1 MGVGRASS
9 GTNYGYDDLSRLT
22 SQGQLFAGGVANVT
36 HGFGYNPASQIVSR
50 SQDEDSY
57 RFQGFV
63 DVARSYATNG
73 LNQYTS
79 AGPASFTYDPNGN
92 LTADG
97 TRSYL
102 YDVEN
107 RLVSAS
113 DGAELVYDPKGRLF
127 QISKAGQVTQ
137 FVHDGDQMAVEYDG
151 AGNVVRRFMF
161 AGVDEPILEDNG
173 SALNCSGTR
182 FLHTNHQGSIIAQ
195 ADCWGNRTN
204 VNAYDEYG
212 IPQAGNVGRF
222 QYTGQAW
229 LAEIG
234 MYYYKARI
242 YSPTLGRFLQTDPIG
257 YEDQV
262 NLYAYVGNDPVN
274 GIDPTGLACSGGT
287 QDCPPPPPKDDDEV
301 TVTGKRDANAPPG
314 LPAQPSDRP
323 QRGGD
328 RARSSEE
335 ELNCQRVEFANQVLD
350 FADNLDK
357 RGDEMIKLGATS
369 AMIAIASSVTGVGG
383 AAFGTV
389 ATTAVSVGG
398 VSKGVASFARVIV
411 GNPVGAL
418 ATNNN
423 SAFRNNVLNG
433 ILGSATSSRGGVAG
447 QQAEGAM
454 IDLAKMPTP
463 SRYSC
468 K

>member
-79 AGPASFTYDPNGN
+79 AGPASFSYDPNGN
-92 LTADG
+92 LTSDG

-107 RLVSAS
+107 RLVSTS

-151 AGNVVRRFMF
+151 VGSVVRRFMF
-161 AGVDEPILEDNG
+161 AGVDEPILEDSG

-212 IPQAGNVGRF
+212 IPNGELVNGVWVGSNVGRF

-234 MYYYKARI
+234 MH
-242 YSPTLGRFLQTDPIG
+242 
-257 YEDQV
+257 
-262 NLYAYVGNDPVN
+262 
-274 GIDPTGLACSGGT
+274 
-287 QDCPPPPPKDDDEV
+287 
-301 TVTGKRDANAPPG
+301 
-314 LPAQPSDRP
+314 
-323 QRGGD
+323 
-328 RARSSEE
+328 
-335 ELNCQRVEFANQVLD
+335 
-350 FADNLDK
+350 
-357 RGDEMIKLGATS
+357 
-369 AMIAIASSVTGVGG
+369 
-383 AAFGTV
+383 
-389 ATTAVSVGG
+389 
-398 VSKGVASFARVIV
+398 
-411 GNPVGAL
+411 
-418 ATNNN
+418 
-423 SAFRNNVLNG
+423 
-433 ILGSATSSRGGVAG
+433 
-447 QQAEGAM
+447 
-454 IDLAKMPTP
+454 
-463 SRYSC
+463 
-468 K
+468 